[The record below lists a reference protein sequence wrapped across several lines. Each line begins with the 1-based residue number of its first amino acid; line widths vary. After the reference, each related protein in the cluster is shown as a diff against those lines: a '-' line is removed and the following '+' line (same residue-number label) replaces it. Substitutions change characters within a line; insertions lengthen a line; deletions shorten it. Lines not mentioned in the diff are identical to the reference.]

1 MSGRHSVSISLFDEP
16 QRLLVVTVVG
26 SLEHGNADGFLR
38 DARTAVDGYWQAG
51 LEMVKLDV
59 EGVSYIDSSGIGAM
73 VELYKYLSSR
83 SAQMSLVN
91 IRPGVRKVMELL
103 GLEKFLHVE

>member
-1 MSGRHSVSISLFDEP
+1 MSGRHSVSVSLFDEP
-16 QRLLVVTVVG
+16 SRLLVVTVVG
-26 SLEHGNADGFLR
+26 TLEHGNADGFLR
-38 DARTAVDGYWQAG
+38 DARASVDEYWQAG

-59 EGVSYIDSSGIGAM
+59 EAVSYIDSSGIGAL
-73 VELYKYLSSR
+73 VELYKYLTSR
-83 SAQMSLVN
+83 SARMSLVN